1 MVKFAGNTIEKV
13 MDFLTKTVLPFFRYR
28 LKQIESHVM
37 HADAVQQKQLSRLID
52 VSKQTEWGKKYDY
65 KSIRNYETFQERI
78 PIQQYDDVKPYVER
92 MLQGEQGLIWPT
104 PEKWFAK
111 SSGTTNDKSKYLP
124 VSKEI
129 LWRCHY
135 KGGFDAVALYLGNN
149 PSSNFFG
156 RKGLILGGSHKPV
169 ALNQHAHCG
178 DLSAVLLQQLN
189 PLVNLVRVPPKRII
203 LMDEWE
209 SKIKAIVENTWNK
222 DLNSISGVPSWMLVL
237 IKALLE
243 RTGKESLTE
252 VWPNLEVFFHGGI
265 SFSPYRAQYKALI
278 PSDKMHYVETYNASE
293 GFFGIQSDLNDP
305 SMLLTLD
312 YGIFYEFI
320 PMSEIEREQPTVLPL
335 EAVATGVN
343 YAMVI
348 TTCGGLW
355 RYLIGDTIRFTST
368 NPYKFIITGR
378 TKHFINAFGE
388 ELMVD
393 NADKGMARAC
403 ELTGAKVKEYTAA
416 PQFMLNAAQGKHQW
430 FIEFEKMPSSLSE
443 FARILDS
450 TLQQLNSDYE
460 AKRYRGMSL
469 LPPEIIPA
477 REGVFYE
484 WLKEKGKLGGQ
495 HKIPRLSNQRTH
507 IDQLL
512 LLNQNLS
519 DK

>member
-78 PIQQYDDVKPYVER
+78 PVQQYDDVKPYVER

-104 PEKWFAK
+104 PVKWFAK

>member
-1 MVKFAGNTIEKV
+1 
-13 MDFLTKTVLPFFRYR
+13 MDFLTKAVLPFFRYR

-65 KSIRNYETFQERI
+65 KSIRNYEIFQERI

-104 PEKWFAK
+104 PVKWFAK

-320 PMSEIEREQPTVLPL
+320 PMSEIEREQPSVLPL

-416 PQFMLNAAQGKHQW
+416 PLFMLNAAQGKHQW

-460 AKRYRGMSL
+460 AKRYRSMSL

-507 IDQLL
+507 IEQLL